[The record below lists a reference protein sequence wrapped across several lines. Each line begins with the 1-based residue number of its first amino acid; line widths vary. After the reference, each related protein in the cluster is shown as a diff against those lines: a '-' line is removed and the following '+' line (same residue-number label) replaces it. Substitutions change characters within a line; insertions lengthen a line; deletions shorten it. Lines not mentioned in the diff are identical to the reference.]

1 MAIAR
6 PADAESI
13 GRRVLPATS
22 FVSLREVTADTLSAI
37 LALDVAPGQRGLV
50 ASNAKSIA
58 EAHFEPAAWFRA
70 VYAGD
75 EPVGFAML
83 YDPTRTAAPETPGIC
98 WLWRLMIDARQQR
111 RGYGAAAVR
120 QLIAHVKT
128 LPGVRAFRVSYVPG
142 DGDAGAFYRRL
153 AFCDTGT
160 VDDGEIVLELEFAL
174 GG

>member
-1 MAIAR
+1 MPIAR

-13 GRRVLPATS
+13 GRRVSPAPS
-22 FVSLREVTADTLSAI
+22 SISLREITADTLSAI
-37 LALDVAPGQRGLV
+37 LALDVAPGQHRYV

-70 VYAGD
+70 VYAGN

-83 YDPTRTAAPETPGIC
+83 YDPTRTPAPETPGIC
-98 WLWRLMIDARQQR
+98 WLWRLMIDKRHQR
-111 RGYGAAAVR
+111 KGYGAAALR

-128 LPGVRAFRVSYVPG
+128 LPGISAFRVSYVPG

-153 AFCDTGT
+153 AFRDTGT
-160 VDDGEIVLELEFAL
+160 VDDGEIVLELDLAQ
-174 GG
+174 GR